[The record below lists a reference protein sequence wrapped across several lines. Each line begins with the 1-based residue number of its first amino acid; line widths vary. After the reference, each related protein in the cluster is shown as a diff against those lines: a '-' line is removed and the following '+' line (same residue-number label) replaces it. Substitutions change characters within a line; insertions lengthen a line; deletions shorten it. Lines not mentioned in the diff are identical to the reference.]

1 MPLFTNYSRETL
13 TTLTENACMSKTK
26 VRTASSEAH
35 QQKEQGTS
43 NNSKDD
49 SVSEALSNALS
60 QTTPSRISSRK
71 G

>member
-26 VRTASSEAH
+26 
-35 QQKEQGTS
+35 GTS
-43 NNSKDD
+43 NYSKDD